1 MKLDEAIE
9 HATMMFIPE
18 FLFGMGDAV
27 LMSERANNE
36 EAIRLM
42 TDAFMAEDRP
52 GFGFDLVMD
61 LADRNRWIC
70 DEMTPEGVRESR
82 SQNLPR
88 NLSDEDT
95 FRAIAK
101 LQHKRVET
109 VAKAAGP
116 NVDRGVLWAGK
127 AIRGTVLGIDIETTS
142 TSPDRGR
149 IINVGWELMDLSLG
163 AEPHDAGSAFCGLPE
178 LYAERGVPLSEIHH
192 ITWDMISSEPE
203 FRQNDAL
210 QAQLLDL
217 LTTYPFMA
225 HNAAFEDAWFMLNLK
240 GYAEARKAGKI
251 VPIDTRE
258 MCRALDPEVRRMSW
272 DQHPATLENWAR
284 RRGTLAADADER
296 HLGLE
301 DTDLMLRTVLAE
313 LKERDLVK

>member
-1 MKLDEAIE
+1 MKLEEAIE
-9 HATMMFIPE
+9 HASMMFIPE
-18 FLFGMGDAV
+18 FLFGMGDSV
-27 LMSERANNE
+27 LMGERANNE

-42 TDAFMAEDRP
+42 TDSFMTEARP
-52 GFGFDLVMD
+52 KFGFDLVLD
-61 LADRNRWIC
+61 LADRNRGIC
-70 DEMTPEGVRESR
+70 DEMTPEGKRESR

-95 FRAIAK
+95 YRAIAK
-101 LQHKRVET
+101 LQHKKVET

-127 AIRGTVLGIDIETTS
+127 AYRGTVLGIDIETTS

-149 IINVGWELMDLSLG
+149 IINVGWEIMDLSAD
-163 AEPHDAGSAFCGLPE
+163 AEPHSAGSVFCGLPAV
-178 LYAERGVPLSEIHH
+178 YAERGVPLEEIHK
-192 ITWDMISSEPE
+192 ITWDMIADEPE
-203 FRQNDAL
+203 FRENDAL

-313 LKERDLVK
+313 LKERELVK